1 MTETTKTEVR
11 KLYRSKKDKMLG
23 GVCGGMAEYF
33 NIDPVLIRVLWVT
46 FTLISAGLGGILAY
60 IICWLIIP
68 ENPNQ

>member
-68 ENPNQ
+68 ENPDQ

>member
-1 MTETTKTEVR
+1 MAETTNTEVR

-68 ENPNQ
+68 ENPDQ